1 MADNGIQAYVS
12 LGADINKSKMGAT
25 DEVREGVVSTKLPEL
40 SLDIADADLVKLT
53 AQWEKD
59 WKESPKKSEWE
70 KQIEENEK
78 YWLGQQFDSPK
89 ADKSRPM
96 VDNLIFE
103 AVETSLPQI
112 TRRNPEPLVQLYSRE
127 DHDEVNSRYIVKVK
141 DKLEALADE
150 NKLRLKLKK
159 GARHW
164 SIYQL
169 GVAKFGWD
177 LDKDIPIVRIIRP
190 KRVILDPNATI
201 DEDGYTGN
209 RIGEYR
215 KLEASRILAIAGE
228 EITPDAKKAIDEL
241 VGDNTATEIQFIEW
255 WTTQYMCWKL
265 GSHILLKRKNPHWN
279 YDKQTVDLY
288 VGNVD
293 TYGNETPSQNMQE
306 GINHFKSPKM
316 PYAFL
321 SVFNLGDQPMDRT
334 GLVQQNLANQDLINK
349 RNRQIDKNADKMNGG
364 AVVSLARS
372 GLTQPQAKNVVE
384 AVRKGGAVLI
394 PDGNPQEAVY
404 FPQVPSLPADVYT
417 QLTDTRMRM
426 RDIFGIRG
434 SSSAGLE
441 TEKTVRGKFLNR
453 TTDTDRNGGI
463 SEYLEQFA
471 DEIYN
476 WFVQLLYVYDTGFQF
491 LGNGTPP
498 RIRVSVKEGSLLPK
512 DSASIAA
519 QAMELA
525 AMNRISNIDLF
536 KKLDYPNPEE
546 MAANMWLETNAP
558 ELVFGS
564 DPRVMQAI
572 QMRQQAMQE
581 QSQMEAEQKDK
592 EHMMEGEKMM
602 MKGEM
607 DMKKEA
613 MKSKGKVAEMAA
625 KSAMS
630 PMGGM

>member
-1 MADNGIQAYVS
+1 MADTGINAYVS

-25 DEVREGVVSTKLPEL
+25 DEVREGVVSQKLPEL
-40 SLDIADADLVKLT
+40 ALTMEDADLVKLT
-53 AQWEKD
+53 TQWEKD

-70 KQIEENEK
+70 KQCEENEK

-103 AVETSLPQI
+103 SVETSLPQI

-127 DHDEVNSRYIVKVK
+127 DHNEVNIRYVTKVK

-164 SIYQL
+164 SIYQI

-190 KRVILDPNATI
+190 KRVILDPSATI

-228 EITPDAKKAIDEL
+228 SITPDAKKAIDDL

-321 SVFNLGDQPMDRT
+321 SVFNLGDQPMDKT
-334 GLVQQNLANQDLINK
+334 GLIQQNLANQDLINK

-417 QLTDTRMRM
+417 QLTDTRTRM

-434 SSSAGLE
+434 SSAAGLE
-441 TEKTVRGKFLNR
+441 NEQTVRGKFLNR

-471 DEIYN
+471 DETYN

-525 AMNRISNIDLF
+525 SLNRISNIDLF

-546 MAANMWLETNAP
+546 MAANIWLETNAP

-572 QMRQQAMQE
+572 QLRQQAMQE
-581 QSQMEAEQKDK
+581 QSQVETERKEQ
-592 EHMMEGEKMM
+592 EYMMEGEKMA

-613 MKSKGKVAEMAA
+613 MKSRGKVAEMAA
-625 KSAMS
+625 KNAMS